1 MGDTSWMEPESHRL
15 DREAMHAE
23 HAAVAER
30 VRRELEALEAAAE
43 EKRRTFFG
51 SFVDHLR
58 PVAGDQLPRVAP
70 ADADREAAQ
79 LLVEAVRAA
88 EEARMTSLARRTLT
102 EAGELTSRAY
112 AQTEREQA
120 ALAEMKAH
128 REQLEREAE
137 GIRAATGRI
146 EGELAERR
154 RQVERERETI
164 LTRARTEADGVL
176 AAAEEERRGRLERAV
191 EEVRAEARVEADR
204 IDAELQE
211 YRSLV
216 EQETAELLAGARE
229 EADRIKAAAWE
240 HRTQVEREV
249 DDLLER
255 ARAEAGSIVA
265 TTEEERDRVR
275 TLLATAL
282 ESLQASVG
290 PPQGS
295 LVGDLASQL
304 PESTD

>member
-1 MGDTSWMEPESHRL
+1 MEPESHKL

-58 PVAGDQLPRVAP
+58 TDVGDGQPSRVAP
-70 ADADREAAQ
+70 ADPDREAAR

-102 EAGELTSRAY
+102 EASELTSRAY
-112 AQTEREQA
+112 AQTEQEQA
-120 ALAEMKAH
+120 ALAKMKAH
-128 REQLEREAE
+128 REQLEREAD

-154 RQVERERETI
+154 RQVEREGEKI
-164 LTRARTEADGVL
+164 LTRARTEADAIL

-216 EQETAELLAGARE
+216 EQETAELLARARE
-229 EADRIKAAAWE
+229 EADRIDAEAGE
-240 HRTQVEREV
+240 HRARVEREV
-249 DDLLER
+249 EELLER
-255 ARAEAGSIVA
+255 ARAEADSIVA
-265 TTEEERDRVR
+265 ATAEERDRVR
-275 TLLATAL
+275 TLLAAAL
-282 ESLQASVG
+282 ESLQASVA
-290 PPQGS
+290 PPQES
-295 LVGDLASQL
+295 LVGDLASRL
-304 PESTD
+304 GESSDQRP